1 MFAIH
6 MYIIFFLTFM
16 YRGLHVKRI
25 EKDKEKKRLL
35 FFSVNDLSFAT
46 QSSNNTRQR
55 RVQKKKKEQT
65 KPNL

>member
-1 MFAIH
+1 
-6 MYIIFFLTFM
+6 M

-46 QSSNNTRQR
+46 QSSNNTRQG
-55 RVQKKKKEQT
+55 RVQKKKKKKNKQ
-65 KPNL
+65 NLIFKNGCVVG

>member
-1 MFAIH
+1 
-6 MYIIFFLTFM
+6 M

-46 QSSNNTRQR
+46 QSSNNTRQG
-55 RVQKKKKEQT
+55 RVQKKKKKKEQT